1 MLDQRVPSTLLFW
14 HMCSSSLT
22 NRCRTSLSAGTII
35 QLPSNTWSSSGNHMG
50 LMMVCSNRNHSPLTH
65 TQSCQ
70 DFKQLSPQRF
80 CKVHSFT
87 VVLKSEFL
95 FVQAGACVYT
105 TGLAWNS
112 SPPALWISCVN
123 NAVVT
128 FSFTLAESRDFG
140 VVTEIQIF
148 RLEPTHVHNVLASC
162 VMSGI

>member
-1 MLDQRVPSTLLFW
+1 MFLAWCVWILSGLTPNASFKGLFRCWTKESHQPLFW

-22 NRCRTSLSAGTII
+22 NRCCTSHSAGTII
-35 QLPSNTWSSSGNHMG
+35 QRPSNTWSSSGNHMG
-50 LMMVCSNRNHSPLTH
+50 LMMVCSNRNGSPLTR

-70 DFKQLSPQRF
+70 DFKQPSPQRF

-123 NAVVT
+123 NAVV
-128 FSFTLAESRDFG
+128 SLSS
-140 VVTEIQIF
+140 
-148 RLEPTHVHNVLASC
+148 L
-162 VMSGI
+162 